1 MWQLLKILKKSICW
15 PGNKSITEK
24 RLVLNDLV
32 YNIFVLSDLTLIR
45 NETLSIDSVYPNFI
59 FTIQSQLI
67 CQSQNQSFNA
77 TKNVRLAKKNYII
90 ANIIGLNTGCQV
102 IRIASETIVVQ

>member
-1 MWQLLKILKKSICW
+1 M
-15 PGNKSITEK
+15 TEK

-67 CQSQNQSFNA
+67 CQSQN
-77 TKNVRLAKKNYII
+77 
-90 ANIIGLNTGCQV
+90 
-102 IRIASETIVVQ
+102 

>member
-1 MWQLLKILKKSICW
+1 MAITENTLKKYMFAGVIKV
-15 PGNKSITEK
+15 PGITEK

-67 CQSQNQSFNA
+67 CQSQN
-77 TKNVRLAKKNYII
+77 
-90 ANIIGLNTGCQV
+90 
-102 IRIASETIVVQ
+102 